1 MERLQKDF
9 RSFYT
14 IPGGNMLP
22 EQIKN
27 FREMVTLKDGT
38 YILLRPMNSE
48 DEKLLLEFYSAVND
62 DDMRYFR
69 HYVKDSNLIHTWSE
83 QLDYSKVL
91 PVLALVKDH
100 VVGSASLH
108 FFEGPKRHIG
118 EVRLFLAKDF
128 RKRGLGMKMIKALID
143 LARKQGLSILLAEVL
158 ADQTKVVKAFET
170 LGFKSQATLDDY
182 FLFPDGDSRDVVLM
196 TLTLRAKM
204 DEF

>member
-1 MERLQKDF
+1 
-9 RSFYT
+9 
-14 IPGGNMLP
+14 MLP

-38 YILLRPMNSE
+38 YVLLRPMNSA
-48 DEKLLLEFYSAVND
+48 DEKHLLEFYSAVSD

-69 HYVKDSNLIHTWSE
+69 HYAKDPALIHTWCE
-83 QLDYSKVL
+83 QLDYGKVL
-91 PVLALVKDH
+91 PLLALVKDH

-108 FFEGPKRHIG
+108 FFEGPKRHVG
-118 EVRLFLAKDF
+118 EVRMFLAKDF

-143 LARKQGLSILLAEVL
+143 LGRKLDLGIMQAEVI
-158 ADQTKVVKAFET
+158 AEQTKVVKAFET

-196 TLTLRAKM
+196 TMSLRAKT